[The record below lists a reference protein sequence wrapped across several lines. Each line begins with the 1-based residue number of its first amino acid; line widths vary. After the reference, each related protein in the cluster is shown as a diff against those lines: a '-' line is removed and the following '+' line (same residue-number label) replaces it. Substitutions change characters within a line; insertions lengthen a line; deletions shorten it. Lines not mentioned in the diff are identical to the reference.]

1 MIESHVSLGVPAQP
15 AFARSVRMMAANLAV
30 LCSMSVEEV
39 EDARM
44 AAEEAFVYAC
54 ATGLDMCSISF
65 DVSDDQLSM
74 SFELGSGVD
83 EGDAAVADDT
93 VYEWDLSCEYSADN
107 HQTIALEDAAKVIA
121 DWVEIGIAKA

>member
-54 ATGLDMCSISF
+54 ATGLDECSISF

-74 SFELGSGVD
+74 SFELGSGAD
-83 EGDAAVADDT
+83 ESDATVAEQIGLALVLLSAVSD
-93 VYEWDLSCEYSADN
+93 EYVLDREGRS
-107 HQTIALEDAAKVIA
+107 LRVIKLA
-121 DWVEIGIAKA
+121 GGFHGA